1 MTAFHL
7 DCLVGAHVEPGVER
21 GERLDG
27 AEVTTAG
34 LSRWSTDV
42 SRWRRA
48 DFDAPLRAMPDFKL
62 RSKCGHLLLLA
73 TLTAC
78 GARTDL
84 LSPDALDAG
93 NPIDAALPPDAAA
106 CSIVGTW
113 EFTYQGS
120 SSFYRFAASGS
131 YTGDTTLAGLD
142 SGAPPWVGTYTFAAG
157 LLRFVDGGCDAAY
170 SLAFDAA
177 CDRADA
183 RMVSDSCTGSIYDVP
198 YTFTRVP

>member
-1 MTAFHL
+1 M
-7 DCLVGAHVEPGVER
+7 
-21 GERLDG
+21 
-27 AEVTTAG
+27 
-34 LSRWSTDV
+34 
-42 SRWRRA
+42 
-48 DFDAPLRAMPDFKL
+48 
-62 RSKCGHLLLLA
+62 
-73 TLTAC
+73 
-78 GARTDL
+78 
-84 LSPDALDAG
+84 
-93 NPIDAALPPDAAA
+93 PPDAAA

-157 LLRFVDGGCDAAY
+157 LLLFVYGGCDAVY

-183 RMVSDSCTGSIYDVP
+183 RMVSDACPGFIYDVP
-198 YTFTRVP
+198 YAFTRVP